1 MREEKNTLHG
11 AKEKTNE
18 KATENTHIA
27 GPPAARLLTAGHTN
41 KKSRCH
47 TNKKPN
53 LEKKTRE
60 GEHIHALPPA
70 AGRLGE
76 TARSEP
82 PAGRAASKDP
92 DEGDMAAEGEPPAV
106 CVDRAAVAAGFDG
119 CA

>member
-1 MREEKNTLHG
+1 MRKQR
-11 AKEKTNE
+11 K
-18 KATENTHIA
+18 I
-27 GPPAARLLTAGHTN
+27 LTCAGHQQRGCSPQDTQT
-41 KKSRCH
+41 KKADDTRI
-47 TNKKPN
+47 KKPN
-53 LEKKTRE
+53 LKKKTRE